1 MDYLERL
8 GKGNQI
14 GTDKVRA
21 FVKKM
26 EKEWLEFDVKY
37 TPEIEALTLNNQRKN
52 KEDLENQKTS
62 SNGPYQP
69 PQIVS

>member
-37 TPEIEALTLNNQRKN
+37 TPEIEALTLNN
-52 KEDLENQKTS
+52 
-62 SNGPYQP
+62 
-69 PQIVS
+69 